1 MWLKLVSDD
10 LKRMPKIME
19 NKGKR
24 YGSNYL
30 NWLPCTLPCSA
41 PTIMDMFC
49 KKQTFSDSPSKHQA
63 SCEKSKVQGESKHGL
78 PSFFRVKKS
87 RASDEHKKSASLE
100 DLAGRRPRGK
110 NGLHPA
116 EARYGVDGLQKP
128 IFMCTSAIVSDWLIV
143 ESSSA
148 ADKPFSVSQGREAN
162 ECLRDGPARTSG
174 TDKRSLGNV
183 HNNLE
188 KRKRR
193 ESKYIH
199 SSPLYQDYWLTYV
212 KEDIKKHSSN
222 TSHLTTMLS
231 MAGLLSTSL
240 IGSTPSLK
248 ETNFSCWQDLPEVKS
263 RGLLEGLTPQQRRLQ
278 EAMFEVI
285 TSEASYFKSLTV
297 AVNHFVK
304 SQELSQFLLDLEER
318 LEESVILTDL
328 SDLILKHSAAFR
340 RVYIPYV
347 TNQMYQDALVQ
358 RLLQENPKFAVALKM
373 LEDQRVCQR
382 QPLKSFLVLPF
393 QRITRLKIVLEN
405 VLRLTDAESTT
416 LESLKKAV
424 AAISERKQR
433 TVYLNRAIGVRSGM
447 SRRLVPGCLVLSDW
461 YRSAESKEFF
471 SSLLYKNRRKHFGL
485 LEGPALPLKLSVD
498 TVSYKIF
505 VCGKSGV
512 GKTAFVAKLAG
523 LEVPSMHH
531 ETTGI
536 QTTVVFWPVKLRENG
551 RILMFRLQFWDCGEN
566 AIRRFDHLLPACR
579 DQADAML
586 LLFSFTDRSSFDDLF
601 NQLARLSGPENGI
614 LKLVVGTKYP

>member
-1 MWLKLVSDD
+1 MGGEPEYPELK
-10 LKRMPKIME
+10 
-19 NKGKR
+19 
-24 YGSNYL
+24 
-30 NWLPCTLPCSA
+30 LPCTLPCSA

-304 SQELSQFLLDLEER
+304 SQELSQSLCSMERHTLFSNLLEVHDVSERFLLDLEER

-424 AAISERKQR
+424 AAISEIVCECNESVRRMKQ
-433 TVYLNRAIGVRSGM
+433 TEE
-447 SRRLVPGCLVLSDW
+447 LVLLEKSL
-461 YRSAESKEFF
+461 EFF
-471 SSLLYKNRRKHFGL
+471 KVKSIPLITRGRWLVRQGGL
-485 LEGPALPLKLSVD
+485 LQVVIEESVASYRYRALKSVHLHLFNDLLLVSQKKEEGRFSVLDYTQPCQVKAMRLAGKPPGMPDKIFLLHLGRNHAGSAVDFFLKSESDSETEKWIMALSPLKAAVD
-498 TVSYKIF
+498 ST
-505 VCGKSGV
+505 
-512 GKTAFVAKLAG
+512 
-523 LEVPSMHH
+523 H
-531 ETTGI
+531 
-536 QTTVVFWPVKLRENG
+536 
-551 RILMFRLQFWDCGEN
+551 
-566 AIRRFDHLLPACR
+566 
-579 DQADAML
+579 
-586 LLFSFTDRSSFDDLF
+586 
-601 NQLARLSGPENGI
+601 
-614 LKLVVGTKYP
+614 

>member
-1 MWLKLVSDD
+1 MDERTSNEYSNKPLLDKLQSLSAMVNYQSVYLDVP
-10 LKRMPKIME
+10 LQPFNARKERKQWR
-19 NKGKR
+19 R
-24 YGSNYL
+24 YLSIHS
-30 NWLPCTLPCSA
+30 LPCTLPCSA

-304 SQELSQFLLDLEER
+304 SQELSQSLCSMERHTLFSNLLEVHDVSERFLLDLEER

-424 AAISERKQR
+424 AAISESIPLITRGR
-433 TVYLNRAIGVRSGM
+433 WLVRQG
-447 SRRLVPGCLVLSDW
+447 
-461 YRSAESKEFF
+461 
-471 SSLLYKNRRKHFGL
+471 GL
-485 LEGPALPLKLSVD
+485 LQVVIEESVASYRYRALKSVHLHLFNDLLLVSQKKEEGRFSVLD
-498 TVSYKIF
+498 YTQPCQVKAMRLAGKPPGMPDKIF
-505 VCGKSGV
+505 LLHLGRNHAGSAVDFFLKS
-512 GKTAFVAKLAG
+512 
-523 LEVPSMHH
+523 ES
-531 ETTGI
+531 E
-536 QTTVVFWPVKLRENG
+536 
-551 RILMFRLQFWDCGEN
+551 
-566 AIRRFDHLLPACR
+566 
-579 DQADAML
+579 
-586 LLFSFTDRSSFDDLF
+586 
-601 NQLARLSGPENGI
+601 
-614 LKLVVGTKYP
+614 